1 MLRDISY
8 TVTDGQLGLA
18 NTTGTGIHVKIGASP
33 VISDEPVLIRGT
45 MSAERI
51 KERLGLCPLAD
62 AAMDS
67 VENGAP
73 RIYCV
78 PVHAGREGTI
88 SEVRKVPESA
98 AGTVAVEGTPTN
110 AFNIIVKITGKG
122 GLNTAAFRYSLNG
135 GNSWSED
142 ITVPTGGRYE
152 AEEAGIAFVFG
163 SEEEFSVN
171 NVFTCE
177 TAAPAMTNGDV
188 MEAVQ
193 KLKDISAAYE
203 YVHIVGPSTA
213 ELWAAISTAQ
223 EELLNRYR
231 KPVFFVLEAYE
242 KEKGESVA
250 EYVSQLE
257 KDRRGIA
264 NYDMQVVAARGM
276 YTGMDGVARQI
287 SLANVVCGLYARAS
301 VQESIGRTAAYSI
314 PDKKMSALLPEG
326 LDEDDTEALDAAGYL
341 TFRRYDGLA
350 GYYVT
355 NARMLCPEDSDFRY
369 AEDIRVKNKIIRLTR
384 QAALKRLQEDVDTEN
399 ADADLAAKA
408 KFITADVEKQMV
420 DKKEVA
426 SLSVTVPSGQD
437 ILRTETMEM
446 QIRYVPMGKIREI
459 RIDLGMQNPYA
470 S

>member
-1 MLRDISY
+1 MSIS
-8 TVTDGQLGLA
+8 
-18 NTTGTGIHVKIGASP
+18 S
-33 VISDEPVLIRGT
+33 
-45 MSAERI
+45 
-51 KERLGLCPLAD
+51 
-62 AAMDS
+62 
-67 VENGAP
+67 
-73 RIYCV
+73 
-78 PVHAGREGTI
+78 GR
-88 SEVRKVPESA
+88 P
-98 AGTVAVEGTPTN
+98 P
-110 AFNIIVKITGKG
+110 
-122 GLNTAAFRYSLNG
+122 
-135 GNSWSED
+135 
-142 ITVPTGGRYE
+142 P
-152 AEEAGIAFVFG
+152 
-163 SEEEFSVN
+163 
-171 NVFTCE
+171 
-177 TAAPAMTNGDV
+177 
-188 MEAVQ
+188 
-193 KLKDISAAYE
+193 
-203 YVHIVGPSTA
+203 
-213 ELWAAISTAQ
+213 
-223 EELLNRYR
+223 

-326 LDEDDTEALDAAGYL
+326 LGEDDTEALDAAGYL

-355 NARMLCPEDSDFRY
+355 NAKMLCPEDSDFRY

-426 SLSVTVPSGQD
+426 SLSVTVPPGQD
-437 ILRTETMEM
+437 ILRTETLEM
-446 QIRYVPMGKIREI
+446 QIRYVPVGKIREI

>member
-33 VISDEPVLIRGT
+33 MISDEPVLIRGT

-122 GLNTAAFRYSLNG
+122 GLNTAAFRYSING

-171 NVFTCE
+171 DVFTCE
-177 TAAPAMTNGDV
+177 TTAPAMTNGDV

-213 ELWAAISTAQ
+213 ELWAAISMDQ
-223 EELLNRYR
+223 EELLNRYH

-326 LDEDDTEALDAAGYL
+326 LGEDDTEALDAAGYL

-355 NARMLCPEDSDFRY
+355 NAKMLCPEDSDFRY

-426 SLSVTVPSGQD
+426 SLSVTVPPGQD
-437 ILRTETMEM
+437 ILRTETLEM
-446 QIRYVPMGKIREI
+446 QIRYVPVGKIREI